1 MASITA
7 SKTKASSADKSRAA
21 AAAKAKQVAAS
32 NTYVWKGLDKKGGKI
47 QGEINGASPAIVKA
61 LLIKQGI
68 NVKSVI
74 KKPKPLFGGGGK
86 AIKPADIA
94 VFSRQ
99 MATMMKAGVPLVQA
113 FDIVADG
120 LENPNLRKLVLQIRD
135 SVASGGGFAN
145 SLKEHPKYF
154 DDLFCSLV
162 DAGEQSGA
170 LETMLDRIAT
180 YKEKTE
186 ALKAKIKK
194 ALTYPTAV
202 VVVALVV
209 TGILLVKVVPQF
221 AATFSSFG
229 ANLPAFTLF
238 VLHLSELAQ
247 QYWFMILIG
256 VIAFVFGFK
265 EAAKRS
271 EKIAYAVDKYVLKIP
286 IIGQII
292 YLSIMARFSR
302 TLATTFAAGVPLID
316 ALTSVAG
323 AAGNKIYEDAIIRV
337 REDVSTG
344 IQLNTAL
351 RTKAIFPTLLVQMSA
366 IGEESGALDAML
378 DKVAA
383 YYEDA
388 VDNMVDSLTSLLEPM
403 IMSILGIL
411 VGGLMVAM
419 YLPIFQLGSV
429 V

>member
-1 MASITA
+1 MALA
-7 SKTKASSADKSRAA
+7 STTKSTSAAAKSKA
-21 AAAKAKQVAAS
+21 AAAKAKQVPTT
-32 NTYVWKGLDKKGGKI
+32 NTYVYKGVDKKGNKI
-47 QGEINGASPAIVKA
+47 QGEINGGSPTIVKT
-61 LLIKQGI
+61 LLAKQGI
-68 NVKSVI
+68 SVRSVS
-74 KKPKPLFGGGGK
+74 KKAKPLFGSSGK

-135 SVASGGGFAN
+135 SVAAGGGFAN
-145 SLKEHPKYF
+145 SLRQHPKYF

-194 ALTYPTAV
+194 AMTYPIAV
-202 VVVALVV
+202 IIVAIVV

-229 ANLPAFTLF
+229 ADLPAFTLF
-238 VLHLSELAQ
+238 VLGLSEVAQ
-247 QYWFMILIG
+247 NYWFIVLASMIA
-256 VIAFVFGFK
+256 AFFLFK

-271 EKIAYAVDKYVLKIP
+271 ESFAYTVDKFSLKIP

-292 YLSIMARFSR
+292 YLSIMARFAR

-323 AAGNKIYEDAIIRV
+323 AAGNRIYADAIIKV

-351 RTKAIFPTLLVQMSA
+351 KAKSIFPTLLIQMSA

-378 DKVAA
+378 DKVAV

-403 IMSILGIL
+403 IMSVLGVL
-411 VGGLMVAM
+411 VGGLMIAM
-419 YLPIFQLGSV
+419 YLPIFQLGQV

>member
-1 MASITA
+1 MALTSTA
-7 SKTKASSADKSRAA
+7 KSASSS
-21 AAAKAKQVAAS
+21 AAKAKAAS
-32 NTYVWKGLDKKGGKI
+32 KAKQIPTINTYVYKGVDRRGNKI
-47 QGEINGASPAIVKA
+47 QGEINGGTPTIVKT
-61 LLIKQGI
+61 LLAKQGI
-68 NVKSVI
+68 TTRSVTKKS
-74 KKPKPLFGGGGK
+74 KPLFGSGGK
-86 AIKPADIA
+86 SIKPADIA

-120 LENPNLRKLVLQIRD
+120 LENPNLRKMVLQIRD
-135 SVASGGGFAN
+135 SVAAGGGFAN
-145 SLKEHPKYF
+145 SLRDHPKYF
-154 DDLFCSLV
+154 DDLFCNLV

-194 ALTYPTAV
+194 AMTYPIAV
-202 VVVALVV
+202 VVVAIIV

-221 AATFSSFG
+221 AETFSSFG
-229 ANLPAFTLF
+229 AELPAFTLF

-247 QYWFMILIG
+247 SYWFIILIG
-256 VIAFVFGFK
+256 MIGGMFLFK
-265 EAAKRS
+265 EGVRRS
-271 EKIAYAVDKYVLKIP
+271 QSFAYLVDKYILKIP

-292 YLSIMARFSR
+292 YLSIMARFAR
-302 TLATTFAAGVPLID
+302 TLSTTFAAGVPLID
-316 ALTSVAG
+316 ALTSVSG
-323 AAGNKIYEDAIIRV
+323 AAGNRIYADAIIKV
-337 REDVSTG
+337 RDDVSTG

-351 RTKAIFPTLLVQMSA
+351 KAKTIFPTLLVQMAA

-378 DKVAA
+378 DKVAV

-388 VDNMVDSLTSLLEPM
+388 VDNMVDSLTALLEPM
-403 IMSILGIL
+403 IMSVLGVL
-411 VGGLMVAM
+411 VGGLMIAM
-419 YLPIFQLGSV
+419 YLPIFQIGAV

>member
-1 MASITA
+1 MALTTTSKSASVVNKA
-7 SKTKASSADKSRAA
+7 SKPKTKS
-21 AAAKAKQVAAS
+21 VATT
-32 NTYVWKGLDKKGGKI
+32 NTYTYKGVDKKGNKI
-47 QGEINGASPAIVKA
+47 QGEINGGSPTIVKT
-61 LLIKQGI
+61 LLAKQGI
-68 NVKSVI
+68 TAKSVA
-74 KKPKPLFGGGGK
+74 KKGKPLFGSSGK

-120 LENPNLRKLVLQIRD
+120 LENPNLKKLVLQIRD
-135 SVASGGGFAN
+135 SVAAGGGFAN
-145 SLKEHPKYF
+145 SLKDHPKYF
-154 DDLFCSLV
+154 DELFCNLV
-162 DAGEQSGA
+162 DAGEQAGA

-194 ALTYPTAV
+194 ALTYPIAV
-202 VVVALVV
+202 VVVAIVV

-221 AATFSSFG
+221 AETFSGFG
-229 ANLPAFTLF
+229 AELPAFTLF

-247 QYWFMILIG
+247 AYWLIILVGMIG
-256 VIAFVFGFK
+256 AVFLFR
-265 EAAKRS
+265 EAARRS
-271 EKIAYAVDKYVLKIP
+271 PAVAYAIDKYLLKLP
-286 IIGQII
+286 IIGKIL
-292 YLSIMARFSR
+292 YLSVMARFAR

-323 AAGNKIYEDAIIRV
+323 AAGNKIYADAIIKV

-351 RTKAIFPTLLVQMSA
+351 KARTIFPTLLIQMAA

-378 DKVAA
+378 DKVAV
-383 YYEDA
+383 YYEEA
-388 VDNMVDSLTSLLEPM
+388 VDNMVDTLTSLLEPI
-403 IMSILGIL
+403 IMSVLGVL
-411 VGGLMVAM
+411 VGGLLIAM
-419 YLPIFQLGSV
+419 YLPIFQLGAV

>member
-1 MASITA
+1 MATV
-7 SKTKASSADKSRAA
+7 TTQKAKAQSSAI
-21 AAAKAKQVAAS
+21 AKAKKNNVS
-32 NTYVWKGLDKKGGKI
+32 SIYIYKGVDRKGNRI
-47 QGEINGASPAIVKA
+47 QGEINGTSAAIVKA
-61 LLIKQGI
+61 QLLKQGI
-68 NVKSVI
+68 SAKTVN
-74 KKPKPLFGGGGK
+74 KKPKPLFGSGKK

-120 LENPNLRKLVLQIRD
+120 LENPSLKDLVLNIRD
-135 SVASGGGFAN
+135 DVASGTGFAP
-145 SLKEHPKYF
+145 SLRKHPKYF
-154 DDLFCSLV
+154 DDLFCNLV
-162 DAGEQSGA
+162 EAGEQSGA

-186 ALKAKIKK
+186 ALKSKIRK
-194 ALTYPTAV
+194 AMTYPIAV
-202 VVVALVV
+202 IVVAIVV

-221 AATFSSFG
+221 AETFSSFG
-229 ANLPAFTLF
+229 ADLPAFTLF

-247 QYWFMILIG
+247 KWWFLILVG
-256 VIAFVFGFK
+256 MTGSFFLFK
-265 EAAKRS
+265 EAVRRS
-271 EKIAYAVDKYVLKIP
+271 PSFAYIVDKYILRIP
-286 IIGQII
+286 IVGKIL
-292 YLSIMARFSR
+292 YLSVMARFAR

-323 AAGNKIYEDAIIRV
+323 AAGNRIYSEAIIKV

-351 RTKAIFPTLLVQMSA
+351 RTRSLFPTLLVQMSA
-366 IGEESGALDAML
+366 IGEESGALDEML
-378 DKVAA
+378 DKVAV
-383 YYEDA
+383 YYEEA

-403 IMSILGIL
+403 IMSVLGVLI
-411 VGGLMVAM
+411 GGLMIAM
-419 YLPIFQLGSV
+419 YLPIFQIGQV

>member
-1 MASITA
+1 MAITSTA
-7 SKTKASSADKSRAA
+7 KSTSSAANKSKTSVKTKA
-21 AAAKAKQVAAS
+21 VAVTS
-32 NTYVWKGLDKKGGKI
+32 TYVYKGVDKKGNKI
-47 QGEINGASPAIVKA
+47 QGEINGISPTIVKT
-61 LLIKQGI
+61 LLAKQGI
-68 NVKSVI
+68 TARTVS
-74 KKPKPLFGGGGK
+74 KKAKPLFGSSGK

-113 FDIVADG
+113 FEIVADG
-120 LENPNLRKLVLQIRD
+120 LENPNLRKMVLQIKD
-135 SVASGGGFAN
+135 SVAAGGGFAN
-145 SLKEHPKYF
+145 ALREHPKYF
-154 DDLFCSLV
+154 DDLFCNLV
-162 DAGEQSGA
+162 DSGEQSGA

-194 ALTYPTAV
+194 ALTYPIAV
-202 VVVALVV
+202 VVVAIVV

-221 AATFSSFG
+221 AQTFSGFG
-229 ANLPAFTLF
+229 AELPAFTLF

-247 QYWFMILIG
+247 AYWLYILVIMIG
-256 VIAFVFGFK
+256 SVFAIK
-265 EAAKRS
+265 ELSRRS
-271 EKIAYAVDKYVLKIP
+271 PQFAYMIDKYILKLP

-292 YLSIMARFSR
+292 YLSVMARFAR

-323 AAGNKIYEDAIIRV
+323 AAGNKIYADAIIRV

-351 RTKAIFPTLLVQMSA
+351 KARGIFPTLLIQMAA

-378 DKVAA
+378 DKVAV
-383 YYEDA
+383 YYEEA
-388 VDNMVDSLTSLLEPM
+388 VDNMVDSLTSLLEPI
-403 IMSILGIL
+403 IMSVLGVL
-411 VGGLMVAM
+411 VGGLLIAM

-429 V
+429 IN